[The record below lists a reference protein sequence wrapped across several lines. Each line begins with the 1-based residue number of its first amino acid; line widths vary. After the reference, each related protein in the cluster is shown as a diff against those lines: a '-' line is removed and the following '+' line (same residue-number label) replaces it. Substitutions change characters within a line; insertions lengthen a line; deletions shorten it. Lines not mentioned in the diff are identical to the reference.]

1 MKAFRVNTNCR
12 TREELSRTEWVRLVT
27 YVNMIQPSFLSL
39 HAEEDSVR
47 IENPKV
53 WNGEGSAFVKPY
65 RRPYAVELQRIS
77 LTSYVTRLYRLKWNG
92 QALALLDVASLSFK
106 DATEWANIFL
116 AVIDQNWNDVGLKV
130 ADELGAVDFMVDQ
143 SLSYMKFRLLNCDK
157 PGTLKQKS
165 IKARRLVE
173 KMFLPCMVKFSTFVA
188 KKENSDVTEIKVVFR

>member
-77 LTSYVTRLYRLKWNG
+77 LTSYVTRLYRLKWIG
-92 QALALLDVASLSFK
+92 EALAL
-106 DATEWANIFL
+106 
-116 AVIDQNWNDVGLKV
+116 
-130 ADELGAVDFMVDQ
+130 
-143 SLSYMKFRLLNCDK
+143 
-157 PGTLKQKS
+157 
-165 IKARRLVE
+165 
-173 KMFLPCMVKFSTFVA
+173 
-188 KKENSDVTEIKVVFR
+188 